1 MAYNV
6 KFAKGSAVA
15 YSALATKDPSTLYFV
30 TDSNAPAFY
39 LGEQKLS
46 SLSEVIDLAERCDG
60 EDDEIASLKLAL
72 HGISLLEQ
80 GSVLNVINNTAADIR
95 ADLGT
100 VANLDTVNKT
110 AVTAINEVLS
120 TLNQDRSDL
129 TITVETNNE
138 PSGLLRKYT
147 VKQGGST
154 IGVIDI
160 PKDLVV
166 KSGRLVTVKAS
177 TQDLTDWDELEDN
190 TGIDRP
196 LSQWAVVG
204 SPTGETINSTL
215 IDHAGTYLE
224 LVINNSDVGLID
236 DSTGLARSTPIY
248 IDVSKLIDA
257 YVAEANATQIQLTIT
272 GYTISARVVAS
283 SITATEL
290 ATDAVI
296 TSKIANLNVTKAKL
310 ETSVQTSLELADT
323 SVQDVQEGTTDYGF
337 MVSDEN
343 GERFVRVHG
352 LDTAA
357 LKPITFFDLAGDA
370 ENVRGQSGDVAT
382 ARTVWGAHAHA
393 DLAEANA
400 KAYTDEALTWGT
412 IGVASGSQQSNEN
425 QGGGE

>member
-6 KFAKGSAVA
+6 RFAKGSATA
-15 YSALATKDPSTLYFV
+15 YAALATKDPSTLYFV
-30 TDSNAPAFY
+30 TDANAPAFY

-46 SLSEVIDLAERCDG
+46 SLSEVAELASRCDG
-60 EDDEIASLKLAL
+60 EDDEIDSLKLAL

-100 VANLDTVNKT
+100 VSNLETTNKT
-110 AVTAINEVLS
+110 AVTAINEILGTV
-120 TLNQDRSDL
+120 NQDRSDL
-129 TITVETNNE
+129 TITVETNNS
-138 PSGLLRKYT
+138 PTGLLKKYT
-147 VKQGGST
+147 IKQGGST

-177 TQDLTDWDELEDN
+177 AQDLTDWEELQDN
-190 TGIDRP
+190 TGVSRP
-196 LSQWAVVG
+196 LSEWIVVG

-224 LVINNSDVGLID
+224 LIINNSDVGLID

-257 YVAEANATQIQLTIT
+257 YVAEANATQIQLTVT
-272 GYTISARVVAS
+272 GYTISARVVAG

-290 ATDAVI
+290 ATDAV
-296 TSKIANLNVTKAKL
+296 TTVKIANLNVTKAKL
-310 ETSVQTSLELADT
+310 EASVQTSLELADT

-343 GERFVRVHG
+343 GQRFVRVHG

-357 LKPITFFDLAGDA
+357 LKPIGFFDLAGDA
-370 ENVRGQSGDVAT
+370 ENVRGQLGDVAT
-382 ARTVWGAHAHA
+382 ARTVYGAHAHA

-412 IGVASGSQQSNEN
+412 IGATSQSSGNEQS
-425 QGGGE
+425 GGE